1 MRINI
6 LISKQQISADV
17 RKITAN
23 SVNYLTACCHF
34 DDDWEGIAKQVIFT
48 NGGVSKAAAVSDGAE
63 ITVPWEVLT
72 PGKLELSA
80 VGLGS
85 DGEKRITTRKM
96 LFPIT
101 VCPSG
106 ELTGDNPEG
115 YTPALWEQALARIGE
130 LGDLKTK
137 AESLVAAI
145 NAMDFSGGAGMEDAG
160 NKVTELSSSSTDT
173 QYPSAKCV
181 YDLVGNIKT
190 LIDNL

>member
-6 LISKQQISADV
+6 FISKQQISTDV

-23 SVNYLTACCHF
+23 SVNYLTACCRF
-34 DDDWEGIAKQVIFT
+34 DNDWVGLTKQIIFK
-48 NGGVSKAAAVSDGAE
+48 NGSVSKVVAVSDGAE
-63 ITVPWEVLT
+63 LTIPNEVLV

-80 VGLGS
+80 VGLG
-85 DGEKRITTRKM
+85 DNGGKRVTTRKM

-106 ELTGDNPEG
+106 EITGDPPES
-115 YTPALWEQALARIGE
+115 YTPELWEQALARIGE

-145 NAMDFSGGAGMEDAG
+145 NAIDLSGGEGMEDAS
-160 NKVTELSSSSTDT
+160 NKVTELTADSTDT
-173 QYPSAKCV
+173 EYPSAKCV
-181 YDLVGNIKT
+181 YDLVGDVKT

>member
-6 LISKQQISADV
+6 FVSKQQISADV

-34 DDDWEGIAKQVIFT
+34 DDDWSGLAKQIIFT
-48 NGGVSKAAAVSDGAE
+48 NGSVSKAVAVSDGSE
-63 ITVPWEVLT
+63 FTVPSEVLT
-72 PGKLELSA
+72 QGKLELSA

-85 DGEKRITTRKM
+85 GGEKRITTRKM

-106 ELTGDNPEG
+106 ELTGDEPES
-115 YTPALWEQALARIGE
+115 YTPVLWEQTLARIGE

-145 NAMDFSGGAGMEDAG
+145 NALDFSGGAGMEDAA
-160 NKVTELSSSSTDT
+160 NKVTELSAASTDT

-181 YDLVGNIKT
+181 YEIVGNVKA